1 MLNIVTIHHDLMLVQ
16 LLEKVI
22 LVEADWYLLM
32 HATNFENFKNQ
43 FPKRSRIDVAIID
56 TAEMVHIQALK
67 ALSTEVKIIVLSDI
81 EVTIEALKAFHNRAL
96 GYISKAEF
104 ITQIPHNIKIVL
116 AGGVLVSPIIA
127 RHLIDSLI
135 LPISQKRN
143 NCFNLTPK
151 EIEVIHLISMGH
163 SYDKVASIL
172 GVTKNGVRFHI
183 KNIYPKL
190 NVNSRVDAVR
200 KWNNQ
205 PSE

>member
-1 MLNIVTIHHDLMLVQ
+1 MRKPFIA
-16 LLEKVI
+16 I
-22 LVEADWYLLM
+22 LHFTEI
-32 HATNFENFKNQ
+32 E
-43 FPKRSRIDVAIID
+43 
-56 TAEMVHIQALK
+56 HIQDLK
-67 ALSTEVKIIVLSDI
+67 TLSNQVKTIVLCDI
-81 EVTIEALKAFHNRAL
+81 EVQMDAMRAFHSGAV
-96 GYISKAEF
+96 GYLTS
-104 ITQIPHNIKIVL
+104 NIFQTNVYQYLKTMI
-116 AGGVLVSPIIA
+116 AGGVLISSTIA

-205 PSE
+205 PRE